1 MTTLGARSEFVP
13 DGRTGTVA
21 GVRARLAAAAGRG
34 SARLARLA
42 GRSGGVIGG
51 RVASRLDPT
60 LLQKMSIG
68 RRIVLVSGTNGK
80 STTAAMLA
88 RTVRYLGPAWNSTGA
103 NMPDGALSALLDAP
117 QAALAVLETDE
128 SYVPRM
134 IELTDPA
141 IVVLL
146 NLTRDQLDRIAE
158 PAMVAARIG
167 NALKRNGSAT
177 VVGNCADP
185 LVVGALSNARR
196 QVWVRP
202 PMSWQLDAAVCPT
215 CHEAIAHSPQ
225 GWQCHRCGAC
235 QPQADWVLDTASGIV
250 GPGGVRLS
258 LDLRLPGRANQ
269 VNAMFAVA
277 AADVLGVPPRETVR
291 LVGSIGEVSG
301 RYRRLPRPGGSVRLL
316 LAKNPAGWREVLEMI
331 GGAGSTVVISVNS
344 RGPDGHDPSWLWD
357 VPFEQLRGRT
367 VVATGE
373 RAADLS
379 VRLRYAEVPHVV
391 QGDVVAAV
399 RSAPPGDV
407 DLAADY
413 TSFIAAR
420 SCLAGAGAV
429 GTR

>member
-1 MTTLGARSEFVP
+1 MKSTFGDPIESVP
-13 DGRTGTVA
+13 DSPVGTVG
-21 GVRARLAAAAGRG
+21 GVRARLATAAGRG
-34 SARLARLA
+34 SARLTRFA

-60 LLQKMSIG
+60 LLQRMSTG
-68 RRIVLVSGTNGK
+68 RRVALVSGTNGK
-80 STTAAMLA
+80 STTTAMLA
-88 RTVRYLGPAWNSTGA
+88 RIVRHLGPAWNSTGA

-117 QAALAVLETDE
+117 HAPLAVLETDE
-128 SYVPRM
+128 SYLPKM

-146 NLTRDQLDRIAE
+146 NLSRDQLDRVAE
-158 PAMVAARIG
+158 PAMIAARIG

-185 LVVGALSNARR
+185 LVVAALSGARR

-202 PMSWQLDAAVCPT
+202 LMTWRLDAAVCPH
-215 CHEAIAHSPQ
+215 CHESISHSPR
-225 GWQCHRCGAC
+225 GWQCDRCGAQ
-235 QPQADWVLDTASGIV
+235 QPEADWFLDPSPALI

-258 LDLRLPGRANQ
+258 LDLQLPGRANR

-277 AADVLGVPPRETVR
+277 AADLLGVPPDKAVQELSGITD
-291 LVGSIGEVSG
+291 VSG

-331 GGAGSTVVISVNS
+331 NGAGSTVVISVNS
-344 RGPDGHDPSWLWD
+344 READGHDPSWLWD
-357 VPFEQLRGRT
+357 VPFEQLRGRS

-379 VRLRYAEVPHVV
+379 VRLRYAEVPHTV
-391 QGDVVAAV
+391 QDDLVTAV
-399 RSAPPGDV
+399 RSAPPGDI

-420 SCLAGAGAV
+420 TGL
-429 GTR
+429 TRTG